1 MKVQGNRYINNP
13 EMIKNKVEKKT
24 TVPQNIIS
32 EDDVKISDSARK
44 LVETARGKVS
54 DFQAMHFSSINGEIK
69 EIPAEYKCENLF
81 KLDLKATSISGEQ
94 SAFEGC
100 SENQSEVF
108 EKWLDENASEYLT
121 EDEMKDLKGKINE
134 MTADVDFLNAQEGYR
149 GTSYESVFLLSASE
163 AGLRKVNEMYVPEQ
177 LQAGFSDMID
187 EYVHFNDSARNSIM
201 EKMTPDYMVV
211 GIGSKTFANKVTYH
225 IDAERN
231 PTGSIVG
238 RTPNNEE
245 RSYYKMEVSNNYST
259 AKLWGTSDKK
269 VSKSSEK
276 NKWKLTDSL
285 KEKIVELA
293 KKDAQDN
300 VYMGNAF
307 MNLRKMEVS
316 KVAPNRAALIGKFN
330 QSMNSGNMSAMKE
343 VEKADKKWLCILFGI
358 PYEAEFQGEGTGSAA
373 HVYNECGEE
382 VLTYTEGVG
391 WQEKETKAESQV
403 HSALK
408 STYYEAFCDA
418 RKALNSEQ
426 RTGGM
431 NENIMSQDNFDMK
444 A

>member
-1 MKVQGNRYINNP
+1 MQWLLL
-13 EMIKNKVEKKT
+13 
-24 TVPQNIIS
+24 S
-32 EDDVKISDSARK
+32 VKIQK
-44 LVETARGKVS
+44 
-54 DFQAMHFSSINGEIK
+54 M
-69 EIPAEYKCENLF
+69 
-81 KLDLKATSISGEQ
+81 IS
-94 SAFEGC
+94 
-100 SENQSEVF
+100 V
-108 EKWLDENASEYLT
+108 WW
-121 EDEMKDLKGKINE
+121 
-134 MTADVDFLNAQEGYR
+134 
-149 GTSYESVFLLSASE
+149 
-163 AGLRKVNEMYVPEQ
+163 
-177 LQAGFSDMID
+177 
-187 EYVHFNDSARNSIM
+187 
-201 EKMTPDYMVV
+201 
-211 GIGSKTFANKVTYH
+211 FANKVTYH

-238 RTPNNEE
+238 RTSNNEE
-245 RSYYKMEVSNNYST
+245 RSYHKMEVSNNYST

-330 QSMNSGNMSAMKE
+330 QSMNYGNMSTMKE

-426 RTGGM
+426 RTGSM